1 MNAEIISVGDELQRG
16 EIANTNSAFLAKKLN
31 SLGITVATQ
40 VTVGD
45 DPTAIINC
53 VRDAQDRAEIIF
65 VCGGLGPTVDDVTL
79 SAVARGVGA
88 LVKTND
94 QTWHHLLGIF
104 AQRQIPVQPENK
116 RQAQYIGELI
126 PNSRGLA
133 LGSWFKAEKHRVVIL
148 PGPPAEFQAM
158 VNQEVLPRIIKE
170 FSIQKTIKT
179 RALHFLGRPESTLM
193 NELKPI
199 MADYPN
205 VAISSYVKPTNIE
218 LRLMII
224 TDAQADIKEMF
235 DQVTEV
241 ILKKEQQY
249 YLGMGNDFNLA
260 NEVVGLLKQQKLKI
274 TGAESLT
281 GGLFQSTV
289 CSVPGASAIF
299 DGGFV
304 TYAAEAKISLLGIPA
319 SLIKQNGVVSSAT
332 AQAMADYSRKKL
344 DADFGIG
351 FTGVAGPDEL
361 EGQPAGTVWIGLA
374 RKGQPTISKQLRLAG
389 YLGRQEIRLLSVQ
402 YGLQM
407 LLQELK
413 K

>member
-16 EIANTNSAFLAKKLN
+16 EITNTNSAFLAKKLN
-31 SLGITVATQ
+31 SLGITVASQ

-53 VRDAQDRAEIIF
+53 VREAQDRAEIIF
-65 VCGGLGPTVDDVTL
+65 ICGGLGPTADDVTL
-79 SAVARGVGA
+79 SAVARGVGVM
-88 LVKTND
+88 VKTDD

-133 LGSWFKAEKHRVVIL
+133 LGSWFKTAKSRVVIL

-158 VNQEVLPRIIKE
+158 VDREVLPRIIKE

-193 NELKPI
+193 SELKPI
-199 MADYPN
+199 MKDYPN
-205 VAISSYVKPTNIE
+205 VAITSYVKPTNIE
-218 LRLMII
+218 LRLTII
-224 TDAQADIKEMF
+224 AGAHADIKATF
-235 DQVTEV
+235 DRVTKA

-274 TGAESLT
+274 TG
-281 GGLFQSTV
+281 
-289 CSVPGASAIF
+289 
-299 DGGFV
+299 
-304 TYAAEAKISLLGIPA
+304 
-319 SLIKQNGVVSSAT
+319 
-332 AQAMADYSRKKL
+332 
-344 DADFGIG
+344 
-351 FTGVAGPDEL
+351 
-361 EGQPAGTVWIGLA
+361 
-374 RKGQPTISKQLRLAG
+374 
-389 YLGRQEIRLLSVQ
+389 
-402 YGLQM
+402 
-407 LLQELK
+407 LK
-413 K
+413 V